1 MTLPDIPYLSQSLP
15 MSLHPLAPRPL
26 ATERSPWLRGVV
38 RMMGDRAISHRALI
52 LGAMARGETI
62 IEGLHESADVF
73 ATGRAMQ
80 AVGARIE
87 KRGQRWHMMGIGVGG
102 FLEPEDVL
110 HFSSSSVALR
120 LCMGLLGPYGFT
132 TQFAGDPA
140 LAGRSQAEVLSALEH
155 FGVGVVEGGP
165 QHLPFALRGAR
176 LPTPADYR
184 MGFPSALLK
193 SAMLLG
199 ALTIPGVTSIA
210 EPLPTRDHTERM
222 LKTFGARLEVS
233 NTPEGGRLIEIEG
246 LAHLRAQQVTIPGD
260 MSAAAHAIVAGLLVP
275 SSEILVE
282 DVLVSPMRT
291 GLIDT
296 LREMGA
302 QIDLVRPRKSSG
314 EDVADLRVISSGLRG
329 ITVPAERV
337 PSLVEEF
344 ALLAVAAAMA
354 EGDTVIHGL
363 SALRDR
369 DSDQVRAV
377 ANGLVVNRVNAVIG
391 EDTLT
396 IEGKGKVK
404 GGGRV
409 VTHGDAAVAM
419 AFLVLGMAA
428 DEQVTVDD
436 QSAIAQIYP
445 GFMPDFE
452 NLGASFLRYT

>member
-1 MTLPDIPYLSQSLP
+1 
-15 MSLHPLAPRPL
+15 
-26 ATERSPWLRGVV
+26 
-38 RMMGDRAISHRALI
+38 MMGDRAISHRALI

-73 ATGRAMQ
+73 ATGRTVQ
-80 AVGARIE
+80 ALGARIE
-87 KRGQRWHMMGIGVGG
+87 KRGAHWHMMGIGVGG
-102 FLEPEDVL
+102 FLEPEDML

-120 LCMGLLGPYGFT
+120 LAMGLVGPYGFI

-140 LAGRSQAEVLSALEH
+140 LAGRSQAQVLAGLEH
-155 FGVGVVEGGP
+155 FGVGVVAGGH
-165 QHLPFALRGAR
+165 HLPFSLRGAR

-184 MGFPSALLK
+184 LEFPSALLK
-193 SAMLLG
+193 SVMLLG
-199 ALTIPGVTSIA
+199 ALTIPGVTSIV

-246 LAHLRAQQVTIPGD
+246 LANLRAQQVTIPGD
-260 MSAAAHAIVAGLLVP
+260 MSAAAHAIVAGLIVP
-275 SSEILVE
+275 HSEILVE

-314 EDVADLRVISSGLRG
+314 EDVADVRVIHSGLKG
-329 ITVPAERV
+329 VTVPAERV
-337 PSLVEEF
+337 PALVEEF
-344 ALLAVAAAMA
+344 ALLAIAAAMA

-363 SALRDR
+363 AALRDR

-396 IEGKGKVK
+396 IEGNGKVK

-409 VTHGDAAVAM
+409 VTHGDAAIAM

>member
-1 MTLPDIPYLSQSLP
+1 

-38 RMMGDRAISHRALI
+38 QLPGDRAISHRALI
-52 LGAMARGETI
+52 LGAIARGETI

-87 KRGQRWHMMGIGVGG
+87 RRASRWHIMGIGVGG

-132 TQFAGDPA
+132 TQFTGDPA
-140 LAGRSQAEVLSALEH
+140 LTARSQALVLSALEH
-155 FGVGVVEGGP
+155 YGVGVVDGGP
-165 QHLPFALRGAR
+165 ERLPFALRGAR
-176 LPTPADYR
+176 LPTPAAYR
-184 MGFPSALLK
+184 MEAPSALLK
-193 SAMLLG
+193 SAMLFG
-199 ALTIPGVTSIA
+199 ALTIPGVSTIT

-222 LKTFGARLEVS
+222 LRTFGARLEV
-233 NTPEGGRLIEIEG
+233 NVTPEGGRVIEIEG
-246 LAHLRAQQVTIPGD
+246 LATLRAQQVTIPGD
-260 MSAAAHAIVAGLLVP
+260 MSAAAHAIVAGIIVP
-275 SSEILVE
+275 SSEILIE
-282 DVLVSPMRT
+282 NVLVSPMRT

-296 LREMGA
+296 LRDMGA
-302 QIDLVRPRKSSG
+302 QIDLVRPRKMSG
-314 EDVADLRVISSGLRG
+314 EDVADVRVIHSGLKG
-329 ITVPAERV
+329 VIVPAERV

-344 ALLAVAAAMA
+344 ALLCVAAAMA
-354 EGDTVIHGL
+354 EGETVIHGL
-363 SALRDR
+363 AALKDR
-369 DSDQVRAV
+369 DCDQVRAV
-377 ANGLVVNRVNAVIG
+377 INGLVVNRVNAILG
-391 EDTLT
+391 EDSLT
-396 IEGKGKVK
+396 IEGTGRVK

-409 VTHGDAAVAM
+409 VTHNDAAIAM